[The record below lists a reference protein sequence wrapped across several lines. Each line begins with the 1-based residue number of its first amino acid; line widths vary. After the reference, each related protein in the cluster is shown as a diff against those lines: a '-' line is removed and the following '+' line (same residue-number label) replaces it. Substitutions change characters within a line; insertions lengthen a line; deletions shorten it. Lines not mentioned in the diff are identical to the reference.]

1 MKTHN
6 FIHGIAGAILLA
18 TTVCGQDSGGGGFV
32 ITLKNGSAIRGR
44 TLSRDEKNGKLM
56 LTMTET
62 ASAEPKSYALISMD
76 DADSIKA
83 STSDSDSI
91 RIRVKG
97 GSELKCREF
106 ALGPDKV
113 TVKLGSRSSV
123 DVLWDQIES
132 ISFVQ

>member
-1 MKTHN
+1 MKTYY
-6 FIHGIAGAILLA
+6 LLA
-18 TTVCGQDSGGGGFV
+18 GIVVAVLMATIAVGQDSGGGFV

-62 ASAEPKSYALISMD
+62 SSAEAKSYAVIAMD

-123 DVLWDQIES
+123 DVPWDQIDS